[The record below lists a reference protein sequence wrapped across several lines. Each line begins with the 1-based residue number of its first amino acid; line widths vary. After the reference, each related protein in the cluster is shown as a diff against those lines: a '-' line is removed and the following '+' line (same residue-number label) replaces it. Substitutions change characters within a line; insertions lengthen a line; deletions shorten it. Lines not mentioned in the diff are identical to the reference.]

1 MDINFHPFTLT
12 TWFHLLSKH
21 NPDKVTKAQT
31 QITQVYLSSLASGM
45 LAHAYFKDKNS
56 TDKGKFSLRNRINL
70 QSNVCEVN

>member
-1 MDINFHPFTLT
+1 VDINFYPFTLT

-31 QITQVYLSSLASGM
+31 QVTHVYHSSLAFGK
-45 LAHAYFKDKNS
+45 LAHAYFKGKNS
-56 TDKGKFSLRNRINL
+56 TDKGIFSLRNRVNL